1 MEKRIYSILMT
12 EEELRLFSEFL
23 EQRENSAVDGI
34 LTPASLEPVSAPALG
49 GPNKGVLGVIE
60 KAAPRVLMKMASD
73 QESSK
78 INGPSERGKRLMRV
92 RKSKLIQS
100 INKGSFKGIG
110 H

>member
-73 QESSK
+73 NDQRGFSKLRGPSSK
-78 INGPSERGKRLMRV
+78 EGYFRE
-92 RKSKLIQS
+92 
-100 INKGSFKGIG
+100 
-110 H
+110 